1 MVFQRSQYPLNDLS
15 SRPSRRDLTSKR
27 NDFETQTIPIAPM
40 PGNPEEIDHIDF
52 PISWNDA
59 NYRVVSKTRRNTE
72 EPFRI
77 ALKPYFLGFN
87 EVAIDAPTKHPSHRH
102 SSYELIV
109 VSKGPYK
116 TRLNGTSLTLDHPQC
131 LLVKPGD
138 LHEVDCESGQRHYVL
153 QFDLGGGAMKQGDH
167 YRIFTE
173 ELDPGMQVFTA
184 PIKEIEPLLNAIRA
198 ESKSDH
204 RFSSEIQD
212 CLVEHI
218 CWILLNHIPENR
230 LAPAFRK
237 ISDDQRFMSR
247 MERFARR
254 NLSTRTT
261 IEELAEFMEVSKS
274 TLSKQCTEL
283 FGESPGNYLTRYKVN
298 VARELLDS
306 TRKSVKE
313 ISFDLGFKNP
323 YHFSRVFKRISG
335 YSPSEHRENPSLH
348 SKP

>member
-1 MVFQRSQYPLNDLS
+1 
-15 SRPSRRDLTSKR
+15 
-27 NDFETQTIPIAPM
+27 M
-40 PGNPEEIDHIDF
+40 PAHQEEIDHIDF
-52 PISWNDA
+52 PIGWNDA

-72 EPFRI
+72 EPYRI
-77 ALKPYFLGFN
+77 SLKPYFLGFN
-87 EVAIDAPTKHPSHRH
+87 EVAIDAPTRHPSHRH

-116 TRLNGTSLTLDHPQC
+116 TRLNGTAISLDSPQC

-138 LHEVDCESGQRHYVL
+138 LHEVDCETGQRHFVL
-153 QFDLGGGAMKQGDH
+153 QFDLGGGSLKQGDH
-167 YRIFTE
+167 YRIFTDD
-173 ELDPGMQVFTA
+173 LDPAMQVFTA
-184 PIKEIEPLLNAIRA
+184 PTKEIKPLLNAIST

-218 CWILLNHIPENR
+218 CWILLNHIPKNR

-254 NLSTRTT
+254 NLSNRTS
-261 IEELAEFMEVSKS
+261 IEELAEFMELSKS
-274 TLSKQCTEL
+274 TLSKHCSEL
-283 FGESPGNYLTRYKVN
+283 FGESPGSYLTRYKVN

-306 TRKSVKE
+306 TRKSIKE

-323 YHFSRVFKRISG
+323 YHFSRVFKRITG
-335 YSPSEHRENPSLH
+335 HSPTQQRETPSLDN
-348 SKP
+348 KP

>member
-1 MVFQRSQYPLNDLS
+1 MSSHPPRRHLLLS
-15 SRPSRRDLTSKR
+15 PD
-27 NDFETQTIPIAPM
+27 DFKAQSAPQKSM
-40 PGNPEEIDHIDF
+40 PPNEEEIDHIDF

-87 EVAIDAPTKHPSHRH
+87 EVAIDAPTRHPSHRH

-116 TRLNGTSLTLDHPQC
+116 TRLNGITITLDHPQC

-153 QFDLGGGAMKQGDH
+153 QFDLGGGTMKQSDH
-167 YRIFTE
+167 YRIFMDD
-173 ELDPGMQVFTA
+173 LDASKQVFSA
-184 PIKEIEPLLNAIRA
+184 PIEEIEPLLHAIRA

-212 CLVEHI
+212 CLVEQI
-218 CWILLNHIPENR
+218 CWILLNHISEDSLVPT
-230 LAPAFRK
+230 FRK
-237 ISDDQRFMSR
+237 ISDDQRFMGR

-254 NLSTRTT
+254 NLSSRTT
-261 IEELAEFMEVSKS
+261 IEELAEFMEVSKL
-274 TLSKQCTEL
+274 TLSKRCTEL
-283 FGESPGNYLTRYKVN
+283 FGESPGSYLTRYKVN

-306 TRKSVKE
+306 TRKSIKE

-323 YHFSRVFKRISG
+323 YHFSRVFKRIAG
-335 YSPSEHRENPSLH
+335 HSPSDHRDSTTELSE
-348 SKP
+348 S

>member
-1 MVFQRSQYPLNDLS
+1 MA
-15 SRPSRRDLTSKR
+15 
-27 NDFETQTIPIAPM
+27 EH
-40 PGNPEEIDHIDF
+40 PEEIDHIDF

-59 NYRVVSKTRRNTE
+59 NYRIISKTRRNSE
-72 EPFRI
+72 EPFHI

-87 EVAIDAPTKHPSHRH
+87 EVAIDAPTRHPSHRH

-109 VSKGPYK
+109 VSKGPYR
-116 TRLNGTSLTLDHPQC
+116 TRLNGTSLTLNHPQC

-153 QFDLGGGAMKQGDH
+153 QFDLGGGTMKQGDH
-167 YRIFTE
+167 YKIFVDD
-173 ELDPGMQVFTA
+173 LDPNQQVFTA
-184 PIKEIEPLLNAIRA
+184 PIDEIEPLLHAIRL

-212 CLVEHI
+212 CLVEQI
-218 CWILLNHIPENR
+218 CWILLNHIAEDG
-230 LAPAFRK
+230 LAAAFRK
-237 ISDDQRFMSR
+237 VSDDQRFMGR

-254 NLSTRTT
+254 NLSSRTT

-274 TLSKQCTEL
+274 TLSKHCTEL

-323 YHFSRVFKRISG
+323 YHFSRVFKRITG
-335 YSPSEHRENPSLH
+335 HSPSEHRES
-348 SKP
+348 SAEQSES

>member
-1 MVFQRSQYPLNDLS
+1 MSSPILQKDLF
-15 SRPSRRDLTSKR
+15 PKP
-27 NDFETQTIPIAPM
+27 NNFETQLTPPISM
-40 PGNPEEIDHIDF
+40 PAHQEEIDHIDF
-52 PISWNDA
+52 PIGWNDA

-72 EPFRI
+72 EPYRI
-77 ALKPYFLGFN
+77 SLKPYFLGFN
-87 EVAIDAPTKHPSHRH
+87 EVAIDAPTRHPSHRH

-116 TRLNGTSLTLDHPQC
+116 TRLNGTAISLDSPQC

-138 LHEVDCESGQRHYVL
+138 LHEVDCETGQRHFVL
-153 QFDLGGGAMKQGDH
+153 QFDLGGGSLKQGDH
-167 YRIFTE
+167 YRIFTDD
-173 ELDPGMQVFTA
+173 LDPAMQVFTA
-184 PIKEIEPLLNAIRA
+184 PTKEIKPLLNAIST

-218 CWILLNHIPENR
+218 CWILLNHIPKNR

-254 NLSTRTT
+254 NLSNRTS
-261 IEELAEFMEVSKS
+261 IEELAEFMELSKS
-274 TLSKQCTEL
+274 TLSKHCSEL
-283 FGESPGNYLTRYKVN
+283 FGESPGSYLTRYKVN

-306 TRKSVKE
+306 TRKSIKE

-323 YHFSRVFKRISG
+323 YHFSRVFKRITG
-335 YSPSEHRENPSLH
+335 HSPTQQRETPSLDN
-348 SKP
+348 KP

>member
-1 MVFQRSQYPLNDLS
+1 M
-15 SRPSRRDLTSKR
+15 
-27 NDFETQTIPIAPM
+27 PI
-40 PGNPEEIDHIDF
+40 NQEEIDHIDF
-52 PISWNDA
+52 PIAWNDA
-59 NYRVVSKTRRNTE
+59 NYRVVSKTRRSTE

-109 VSKGPYK
+109 VGQGPYK
-116 TRLNGTSLTLDHPQC
+116 TRLNGTAITLDAPQC

-138 LHEVDCESGQRHYVL
+138 LHEVDCETGQRHFVL
-153 QFDLGGGAMKQGDH
+153 QFDLGGGSLKQGDH
-167 YRIFTE
+167 YRIFTD
-173 ELDPGMQVFTA
+173 ELDPAMQVFTA
-184 PIKEIEPLLNAIRA
+184 PTEEIEPLLKAISA

-254 NLSTRTT
+254 NLSSRTT
-261 IEELAEFMEVSKS
+261 IDELAEFMEVSKS
-274 TLSKQCTEL
+274 TLSKHCTEL
-283 FGESPGNYLTRYKVN
+283 FGESPGSYLTRYKVN

-306 TRKSVKE
+306 TRKSIKE

-323 YHFSRVFKRISG
+323 YHFSRVFKRITG
-335 YSPSEHRENPSLH
+335 YPPTEHRDNTGISNNN
-348 SKP
+348 

>member
-1 MVFQRSQYPLNDLS
+1 
-15 SRPSRRDLTSKR
+15 
-27 NDFETQTIPIAPM
+27 M
-40 PGNPEEIDHIDF
+40 PGNHEARDHIDF
-52 PISWNDA
+52 PIAWNDA
-59 NYRVVSKTRRNTE
+59 NYRVVSKTRRNSE

-87 EVAIDAPTKHPSHRH
+87 EVAIEAPTRHPSHRH

-116 TRLNGTSLTLDHPQC
+116 TRLNGTAITLDHPQC

-138 LHEVDCESGQRHYVL
+138 LHEVDCETGQRHYVL
-153 QFDLGGGAMKQGDH
+153 QFDLGGSAMKQGDH
-167 YRIFTE
+167 YRIFVD
-173 ELDPGMQVFTA
+173 DPEPTQQVFSA
-184 PIKEIEPLLNAIRA
+184 PTNEIEPLLRAISA

-218 CWILLNHIPENR
+218 CWILLNHIPQDS
-230 LAPAFRK
+230 LAPAFRR

-254 NLSTRTT
+254 NLSSRTT
-261 IEELAEFMEVSKS
+261 IDELAEFMEVSKS
-274 TLSKQCTEL
+274 TLSKHCTEL
-283 FGESPGNYLTRYKVN
+283 FGESPGSYLTRYKVN

-306 TRKSVKE
+306 TRKSIKE

-323 YHFSRVFKRISG
+323 YHFSRVFKRITG
-335 YSPSEHRENPSLH
+335 HSPTEHRESPALYSD
-348 SKP
+348 S

>member
-1 MVFQRSQYPLNDLS
+1 MITESFTFGLNILS
-15 SRPSRRDLTSKR
+15 SQKWQRDLLPHTINSKTQSSPPTS
-27 NDFETQTIPIAPM
+27 M
-40 PGNPEEIDHIDF
+40 PGNQEEIDHIDF
-52 PISWNDA
+52 PISWNDT
-59 NYRVVSKTRRNTE
+59 NYRVVSKTRRNTA

-77 ALKPYFLGFN
+77 SLKPFFLGFN
-87 EVAIDAPTKHPSHRH
+87 EVVIDAATKHPSHRH

-116 TRLNGTSLTLDHPQC
+116 TRLNGHALTLDHPQC

-138 LHEVDCESGQRHYVL
+138 LHEVSCESGQRHYVL
-153 QFDLGGGAMKQGDH
+153 QFDLGGGLMKQSDK

-173 ELDPGMQVFTA
+173 GLEPDMQVFTA
-184 PIKEIEPLLNAIRA
+184 PTEEIEPLLNAIRA

-212 CLVEHI
+212 CLVEQI
-218 CWILLNHIPENR
+218 CWILLNHIEENS

-237 ISDDQRFMSR
+237 ISDDQRFMGR

-254 NLSTRTT
+254 NLSNRTT
-261 IEELAEFMEVSKS
+261 IEELAQFMEISKS
-274 TLSKQCTEL
+274 TLSKHCTDL

-306 TRKSVKE
+306 TRKSIKE

-323 YHFSRVFKRISG
+323 YHFSRVFKRITG
-335 YSPSEHRENPSLH
+335 NSPSEHREST
-348 SKP
+348 